1 MIIVNYQSRVSLV
14 KEAHDF
20 IREKL
25 SLSEMAVTI
34 DATVGNGHDTVFLAE
49 HVGRHGTVYGFDIQQ
64 IALESTRAQLKLAG
78 VIDRVKLFHAGH
90 ELIPEYV
97 PAKHRGQID
106 SVMFNLGYLPGN
118 DKAIITKADLTILAL
133 NAAIQ
138 ILSAAG
144 GISIITYQGHPGGR
158 EETEEVKNWCRQ
170 LDNTR
175 FDIRMTFLSEQE
187 TTAPCLFRISSKTA
201 DQ

>member
-1 MIIVNYQSRVSLV
+1 
-14 KEAHDF
+14 
-20 IREKL
+20 
-25 SLSEMAVTI
+25 MAVTI

-64 IALESTRAQLKLAG
+64 IALESARTRLKLAG
-78 VIDRVKLFHAGH
+78 MNDRARLFHAGH
-90 ELIPEYV
+90 ELMLEYV
-97 PAKHRGQID
+97 PGKHRGQING
-106 SVMFNLGYLPGN
+106 VMFNLGYLPGN
-118 DKAIITKADLTILAL
+118 DKSIITKADSTIKAL

-138 ILSAAG
+138 ILSATG
-144 GISIITYQGHPGGR
+144 GISIIAYPGHPGGR
-158 EETEEVKNWCRQ
+158 VETKAVKNWCQQ